1 MTNVNNIGL
10 LNKTRGDKVIW
21 AIVVVLALVSM
32 LAVYSSTGL
41 LAYKYN
47 RGNTEVYLFKQVV
60 TTIMGLA
67 IIYFSH
73 RVNYTLY
80 SRVARILFMVSIP
93 LLIYTLFFGVELNQG
108 SRWIRLPIINLT
120 FQTSDLAKLA
130 LFMFLSRLLSKK
142 QEVIKDFKKGYV
154 PVIIPVGIVCMLI
167 APANLST
174 ALLVAATSML
184 LLFIGR
190 ASTKHLLLTIGIAAI
205 PVAILVMIAVA
216 FYDKKE
222 EKCAELPFF
231 LQTGRIPTW
240 ISRVQN
246 FVYDSKQVD
255 KDENYQINQAKIAIA
270 KGGLLGLGPGNS
282 ETRNFLPHPY
292 SDFIFAII
300 IEEYG
305 LVGGCFLLFVYL
317 LFLLRSIRIFK
328 KCPYAF
334 GAFLALGLSFTLVIQ
349 ALINMA
355 VTVNLFP
362 VTGVTLP
369 LVSMGGSSFMFT
381 CLAIGIILS
390 VARNVEQL
398 EAPAIPKATGE
409 AKEKKKAA
417 EEEEEEEEEEE
428 TPVKAKKEKAV
439 KKVKATEAEKAEMA
453 GKAEKADKAERS
465 KALKPLTDIAMKD
478 FEQGNQPLKS
488 KIHND

>member
-1 MTNVNNIGL
+1 MTGANDISLKQTNASGL
-10 LNKTRGDKVIW
+10 LSKTRGDKVIW

-60 TTIMGLA
+60 FTALGLG
-67 IIYFSH
+67 IIYFAH
-73 RVNYTLY
+73 RVNYTLW
-80 SRVARILFMVSIP
+80 SRVARILFIISIP
-93 LLIYTLFFGVELNQG
+93 LLIYTLAFGVELNQG

-142 QEVIKDFKKGYV
+142 QDVIKDFKKGYL
-154 PVIIPVGIVCMLI
+154 PVIMPVGMICVLI

-174 ALLVAATSML
+174 ALLVGATSMM

-190 ASTKHLLLTIGIAAI
+190 ANTKHLLMTIGLAAI
-205 PVAILVMIAVA
+205 PVAILVMLAVA

-222 EKCAELPFF
+222 EKCRELPFF
-231 LQTGRIPTW
+231 LQVKRIPTW

-246 FVYDSKQVD
+246 FIYDSKQVD
-255 KDENYQINQAKIAIA
+255 KDENYQINQSKIAIA

-305 LVGGCFLLFVYL
+305 LAGGGFILFVYL

-369 LVSMGGSSFMFT
+369 LVSMGGSSFLFT

-398 EAPAIPKATGE
+398 EAPATPSTSPGGG
-409 AKEKKKAA
+409 EKKQ
-417 EEEEEEEEEEE
+417 
-428 TPVKAKKEKAV
+428 PVA
-439 KKVKATEAEKAEMA
+439 
-453 GKAEKADKAERS
+453 KAEKEKTAAGGKVNIEDVSA
-465 KALKPLTDIAMKD
+465 
-478 FEQGNQPLKS
+478 
-488 KIHND
+488 